1 MPKTIVTTQVQYIGR
16 RPDFTDRLYGSGLTF
31 DLGQTREVPSE
42 IARKLLRHADQFRS
56 PPPQVEEADEERGEP
71 DQDADSDQ
79 PADDTAE
86 QLANAQKERDEKQRA
101 ETLLQDMRDQ
111 VNAMT
116 EKDALKDFAQQKYQ
130 QAISKTL
137 SVENM
142 KLKVLGLIDEFG
154 LV

>member
-1 MPKTIVTTQVQYIGR
+1 MPKTIATTQVQYIGR

-31 DLGQTREVPSE
+31 DQDQTRPVPSE

-56 PPPQVEEADEERGEP
+56 PPQVEEAEEERGEP

-79 PADDTAE
+79 HADDTAE